1 MRTSRHKFATRTGVA
16 VAVLTGVAVLVPG
29 MDAAQAA
36 GGGKGAKVVET
47 VSRNPVGNMLATTSG
62 ASLYT
67 HPGGPCTGSCLQVW
81 PQLLMP
87 AGKTIPKGSG
97 VECLSTVS
105 TSAGLQVTYHK
116 QPLYTF
122 VSDSGTSLNGNGV
135 GGFVAAKITKKC
147 P

>member
-1 MRTSRHKFATRTGVA
+1 
-16 VAVLTGVAVLVPG
+16 
-29 MDAAQAA
+29 
-36 GGGKGAKVVET
+36 
-47 VSRNPVGNMLATTSG
+47 
-62 ASLYT
+62 
-67 HPGGPCTGSCLQVW
+67 
-81 PQLLMP
+81 MP
-87 AGKTIPKGSG
+87 AGKTLPKGKG

-122 VSDSGTSLNGNGV
+122 VDDSGTSLNGNGV